1 MMKKQVIRLTNTI
14 KVRRIAT
21 ILSCS
26 AVFSSLKLPIV
37 YFQIVQ
43 ILALTGKASIIIYT
57 FKDSLPKHFIWY
69 FFCSLYCFTSQ
80 VIECFYPSFPCH
92 HMNCMKFLFWYIG
105 RKKDIQ
111 RLTLTDILLSICCH
125 LYNPSL
131 VEFHRCF
138 KDVFC
143 PIIQEIE
150 VLYRSAVRDNAF
162 PYFVGVFS
170 EILEDIFKIFVLK

>member
-1 MMKKQVIRLTNTI
+1 MMKKQVIKLTNTI
-14 KVRRIAT
+14 NVRRIAT

-43 ILALTGKASIIIYT
+43 ILALTGKTTIIIYT

-69 FFCSLYCFTSQ
+69 CFCSLYCFTSQ
-80 VIECFYPSFPCH
+80 VVECFYSALPCH
-92 HMNCMKFLFWYIG
+92 HMNRMKLLLWYIG

-111 RLTLTDILLSICCH
+111 RLTLTDIFLSIRCH
-125 LYNPSL
+125 LYDPSL

-143 PIIQEIE
+143 PIIQEIQ
-150 VLYRSAVRDNAF
+150 VLYRSAVRNNTF
-162 PYFVGVFS
+162 PNFVGVFP
-170 EILEDIFKIFVLK
+170 EVL